1 MVFLVLLH
9 FHQQITNLLKCPKTK
24 PQKQY
29 FYKMDLK
36 SSVLFLLI
44 QLSVSLSLHII
55 TSFADIPLNSTLYAL
70 NFNQSWP
77 LPNSTFSLSLTKQTP
92 LSFIPAITHS
102 GGAPVSTAGKTPVD
116 SSGSFQFHPTG
127 LIRLING
134 SGSVIWD
141 TNTQRQCLFYLSSWL
156 LATPYLTKTTAFL
169 LGPRLITYWYHRS
182 PAEFNFWQEFAIFGI
197 ILLLNSTQGIWVW
210 SGMIVFLCY

>member
-1 MVFLVLLH
+1 MRRRLQERENLLFRTWPSADRKFPLIVFLVLLH

-55 TSFADIPLNSTLYAL
+55 TSFADIPLNSTLYAS

-102 GGAPVSTAGKTPVD
+102 GGAPVSTAGKTP
-116 SSGSFQFHPTG
+116 STH
-127 LIRLING
+127 
-134 SGSVIWD
+134 
-141 TNTQRQCLFYLSSWL
+141 
-156 LATPYLTKTTAFL
+156 
-169 LGPRLITYWYHRS
+169 LGPFSFIP
-182 PAEFNFWQEFAIFGI
+182 PASSASSTAPALSFGIPTLNVNVSSTCLHDFWQPRTWRKRRRFCLVLG
-197 ILLLNSTQGIWVW
+197 W
-210 SGMIVFLCY
+210 